1 MNIDLR
7 PAITYAGAH
16 PVPAAGA
23 AVLALVAFLLAWRI
37 LRAGARAARGA
48 LQDHRPEDV
57 LTLVAAVIA
66 TTVQAMGMWR
76 FFDVTL
82 HVDGPLRTL
91 LAAFIEVAMF
101 TEALRARRNI
111 LESEDHTAGVDGA
124 AVWALAGL
132 SAVLSSLDAR
142 TFAEATFRLA
152 IPTVA
157 AWLWERLMAADR
169 RRTKTARRINWRI
182 TPERVLVWLGL
193 AEAADRTAVEVDAH
207 RKLTRVARAAY
218 RLRVLTATGARA
230 WRINQ
235 AGRRLDAAM
244 RAAVEHT
251 GLAVEQV
258 RQDALMAQLGALYN
272 AQALAQI
279 TPAAPW
285 GTPGTRIPALYRVPN
300 PELRRAE
307 AELSGVEE
315 TYDDPFPDTPAE
327 LTDWLDDADV
337 PGVPLDPDPH
347 QVLAAGEFA
356 DEVIR
361 GKVPGIRTIKQR
373 LRLGQPKAQEVR
385 EYLTVLANQ

>member
-1 MNIDLR
+1 MSLDLR
-7 PAITYAGAH
+7 PAITYVGAH
-16 PVPAAGA
+16 SVLA
-23 AVLALVAFLLAWRI
+23 AVTAILALGAFLLAWRM
-37 LRAGARAARGA
+37 LRAGVLTARGA
-48 LQDHRPEDV
+48 LRDHRPEDV

-82 HVDGPLRTL
+82 HVDGTLRAL

-101 TEALRARRNI
+101 VEALRARRNV
-111 LESEDHTAGVDGA
+111 LESEDHVAGVDGV
-124 AVWALAGL
+124 AVWALAAV
-132 SAVLSSLDAR
+132 SAVLSSLDSR
-142 TFAEATFRLA
+142 SFAEIVFRLVV
-152 IPTVA
+152 PLVA

-169 RRTKTARRINWRI
+169 RRTKARRRINWRI
-182 TPERVLVWLGL
+182 TPERVLVRLRL

-230 WRINQ
+230 WRINR

-315 TYDDPFPDTPAE
+315 TYDDPFPDTPTE
-327 LTDWLDDADV
+327 LTDWLGDA
-337 PGVPLDPDPH
+337 GVPRMPMDPDPH

-385 EYLTVLANQ
+385 EYLTALANQ